1 MLPELLTKCRNN
13 KNSCNS
19 YLMTHIGQFIDLF
32 EQLEKTAGQ
41 DFTSLIKPF
50 SYYKGDYLLRE
61 GEISCRIWIL
71 EEGIA
76 RLYSCHKGE
85 EITGGFFFPG
95 EFIDSYSSS
104 TFRER
109 TNVNIQLLTNA
120 SGWYIA
126 WDEMEKL
133 KNHYPLVAEI
143 EKKIVACYLSRIEMR
158 EQRLRSLSAP
168 QHYQFLLDHYPSY
181 IKYLPVTFIASY
193 LGISLGSLSRIRS
206 NIPMVN
212 VHHKTAC

>member
-1 MLPELLTKCRNN
+1 MLPELLNQCRTN

-19 YLMTHIGQFIDLF
+19 YLMTHIGQFILLF

-41 DFTSLIKPF
+41 DFTSLFKPF
-50 SYYKGDYLLRE
+50 SYQKGVFLLRE
-61 GEISCRIWIL
+61 GEISSRIWIL

-104 TFRER
+104 TFREVS
-109 TNVNIQLLTNA
+109 NVNIQLLTNA
-120 SGWYIA
+120 RGWYIA

-133 KNHYPLVAEI
+133 KNNYRVVSEI
-143 EKKIVACYLSRIEMR
+143 EKKIVVCYLLNIEMR
-158 EQRLRSLSAP
+158 EQRLRCLSAP
-168 QHYQFLLDHYPSY
+168 QHYQFLLDHYPNY
-181 IKYLPVTFIASY
+181 IQYLPVTFIASY
-193 LGISLGSLSRIRS
+193 LGISLGSLSRIRRE
-206 NIPMVN
+206 VQLFN
-212 VHHKTAC
+212 VRKKIAY